1 MTADRFSLDTNVL
14 VTSADRDA
22 GERHE
27 RACEIVE
34 RSARR
39 PCTLTV
45 QALAEFFHATT
56 RKGIVPRDEAARQVR
71 DWLEVFPT
79 AGADEAVLRNA
90 LGLAEG
96 GLFSFWDAMLLATA
110 AAAGCTAVLSED
122 MGEGAVFEGTVVRD
136 PFAGS
141 GFSEEV
147 AKLIGAG
154 AAPG

>member
-14 VTSADRDA
+14 AVAADRDA

-56 RKGIVPRDEAARQVR
+56 RQGIVPRGEAAQQVR
-71 DWLEVFPT
+71 DWLALFPT
-79 AGADEAVLRNA
+79 ASADAEVLENA
-90 LGLAEG
+90 LVLAEG
-96 GLFSFWDAMLLATA
+96 GLFSFWNAIVLATA
-110 AAAGCTAVLSED
+110 AAAGCAAVLSED
-122 MGEGAVFEGTVVRD
+122 MGEGAAFEGTLVRN
-136 PFAGS
+136 PFAGR
-141 GFSEEV
+141 GFSVEV
-147 AKLIGAG
+147 ARLLGAV
-154 AAPG
+154 P